1 MTEYVKEILQ
11 GKAKKTEQ
19 EAVSGI
25 YGELASEEL
34 KLVGNFLKKNIQ
46 VIEAAPEA
54 QKHRHTVKMETRTR
68 WEYLNEEAY
77 QELERLADRG
87 VTEAEYRKILQDAYG
102 EGKISL
108 AEMRRL
114 LQKFQ
119 K

>member
-25 YGELASEEL
+25 YGGLASEEL
-34 KLVGNFLKKNIQ
+34 KLVGAFLKKNIQ
-46 VIEAAPEA
+46 VIEATTEA
-54 QKHRHTVKMETRTR
+54 QKHRHAVKTEIRTR

-77 QELERLADRG
+77 QELERLADHG